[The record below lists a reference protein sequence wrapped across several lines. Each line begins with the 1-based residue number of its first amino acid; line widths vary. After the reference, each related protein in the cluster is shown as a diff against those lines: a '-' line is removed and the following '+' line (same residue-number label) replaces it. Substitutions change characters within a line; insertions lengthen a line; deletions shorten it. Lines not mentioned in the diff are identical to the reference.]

1 MGEWAE
7 QHSDR
12 RWPATAAA
20 RREETVVRTRR
31 YSVAVVP
38 GDGIGQEVIPEGLAT
53 LQLVAER
60 HGGFSL
66 DCTTYPWSCRYY
78 LEHGRMMP
86 PDGLQRLRDHE
97 VIYFGACGWPA
108 AVPDHVSLW
117 GLILPIR
124 KEFDQYVNLR
134 PARLLPGLRGP
145 LRDKGPA
152 DIDFVCVR
160 ENTEGEY
167 AGVGGRVH
175 VGTAYE
181 VAIQSAVFSRFAT
194 ERIIRYAFEVARARP
209 RRRLLSVTKSNAQQ
223 YSAVFWDE
231 VFWHVS
237 KAYPDVTATQ
247 GLVDAVAAAFV
258 TKPETLDVVVAS
270 NLFADILTDLGGALM
285 GSLGL
290 PPSANI
296 NPERKYPSLFEPVH
310 GSAPDIA
317 GRGIANPI
325 ATIWSGAMML
335 DFLGEAEAARAVLAA
350 IDAVT
355 AEGATLTPDLGGT
368 ATTAEVGAAIR
379 RALVA
384 QTR

>member
-1 MGEWAE
+1 M
-7 QHSDR
+7 S
-12 RWPATAAA
+12 
-20 RREETVVRTRR
+20 TRR
-31 YSVAVVP
+31 YSVAVIP
-38 GDGIGQEVIPEGLAT
+38 GDGIGQEVIPEGVAT
-53 LQLVAER
+53 LQLAAEL
-60 HGGFSL
+60 HGGFTFDLTS
-66 DCTTYPWSCRYY
+66 YPWGCRYY

-86 PDGLQRLRDHE
+86 PDGMRRLRDHE

-108 AVPDHVSLW
+108 EVPDHISLW

-134 PARLLPGLRGP
+134 PARLLPGVRGP
-145 LRDKGPA
+145 LRDKRPA
-152 DIDFVCVR
+152 DVDFVCVR

-175 VGTAYE
+175 VGTAHE

-194 ERIIRYAFEVARARP
+194 ERIIRYAFDLARTRP
-209 RRRLLSVTKSNAQQ
+209 RKRVLSVTKSNAQQ

-231 VFWHVS
+231 VFAQVS
-237 KAYPDVTATQ
+237 RDYPDVTATQ

-258 TKPETLDVVVAS
+258 TKPEALDVVVAS

-296 NPERKYPSLFEPVH
+296 DPERRFPSLFEPVH

-317 GRGIANPI
+317 GKGIANPI

-335 DFLGEAEAARAVLAA
+335 EFLGEAEAARALLAA

-355 AEGATLTPDLGGT
+355 ANGTARTPDLGGT
-368 ATTAEVGAAIR
+368 ATTADVGAAIR
-379 RALVA
+379 SALAA
-384 QTR
+384 QAR